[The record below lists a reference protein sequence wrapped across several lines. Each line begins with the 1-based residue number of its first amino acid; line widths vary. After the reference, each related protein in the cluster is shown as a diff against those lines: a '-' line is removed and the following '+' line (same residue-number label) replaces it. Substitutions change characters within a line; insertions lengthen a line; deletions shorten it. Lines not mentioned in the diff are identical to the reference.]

1 MRAASKQ
8 IHASSHPKLNWSSIN
23 WNKVKK
29 KVQELQMRIAKAV
42 REGKLRLVK
51 SLQWLLTHSL
61 YGRLWAIRRV
71 VTNKGKTTPG
81 VDGVVWNRTCA
92 LLLTERPGRLYAEA
106 GL

>member
-1 MRAASKQ
+1 MRAALKQ

-29 KVQELQMRIAKAV
+29 KVQELQRRIAKAV
-42 REGKLRLVK
+42 LISR
-51 SLQWLLTHSL
+51 
-61 YGRLWAIRRV
+61 Y
-71 VTNKGKTTPG
+71 
-81 VDGVVWNRTCA
+81 RTCA